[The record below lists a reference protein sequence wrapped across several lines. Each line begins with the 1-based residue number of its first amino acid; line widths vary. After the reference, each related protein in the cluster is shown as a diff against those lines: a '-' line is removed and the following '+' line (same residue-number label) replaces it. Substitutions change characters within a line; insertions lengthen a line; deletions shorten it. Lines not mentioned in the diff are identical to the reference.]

1 MSLSQSAD
9 EIWQKYIAALKRL
22 ERIIEGE
29 ATTLNEED
37 WHNLTSIMGKIENSQ
52 LHLKSKWK
60 HLTATKPGRLTK
72 NSEDQHSEK
81 YKDEAKLIL
90 KKLLRM
96 NEANEEIL
104 KEEMDKLKTS
114 MSNLKKTRRSHKEYI
129 NQIQVEEFDPLDI
142 SR

>member
-1 MSLSQSAD
+1 MNLSQSAD
-9 EIWQKYIAALKRL
+9 EIWQKYIDALKRL

-29 ATTLNEED
+29 ATSLNEED

-52 LHLKSKWK
+52 LHIKSKWK
-60 HLTATKPGRLTK
+60 RLTATKPECLTK
-72 NSEDQHSEK
+72 NSEEQHSEK

-96 NEANEEIL
+96 NEAIEQLLI
-104 KEEMDKLKTS
+104 EEMEKLKTS
-114 MSNLKKTRRSHKEYI
+114 MSNLKIKRRSHKEYI
-129 NQIQVEEFDPLDI
+129 NQKQVEEFDPLDI